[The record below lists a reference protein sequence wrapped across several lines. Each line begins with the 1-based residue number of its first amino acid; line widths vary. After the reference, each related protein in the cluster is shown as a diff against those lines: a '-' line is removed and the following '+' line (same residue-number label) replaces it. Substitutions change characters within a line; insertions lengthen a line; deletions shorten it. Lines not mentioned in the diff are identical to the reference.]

1 MRDQFGQDKKTAR
14 LDKKFRTKM
23 QPLIKDKEKREII
36 EIEEFFQDDLSEEL
50 ESIVSNF
57 NNQTND
63 YTN

>member
-1 MRDQFGQDKKTAR
+1 MSN
-14 LDKKFRTKM
+14 
-23 QPLIKDKEKREII
+23 KEKREII
-36 EIEEFFQDDLSEEL
+36 EIEEFFNLEDLREEL

>member
-1 MRDQFGQDKKTAR
+1 MNN
-14 LDKKFRTKM
+14 
-23 QPLIKDKEKREII
+23 KEKREII

-63 YTN
+63 YTNWSY

>member
-1 MRDQFGQDKKTAR
+1 MNN
-14 LDKKFRTKM
+14 
-23 QPLIKDKEKREII
+23 KEKREII
-36 EIEEFFQDDLSEEL
+36 EIAEFFQDDLSEEL

>member
-1 MRDQFGQDKKTAR
+1 MSN
-14 LDKKFRTKM
+14 
-23 QPLIKDKEKREII
+23 KEKRQII
-36 EIEEFFQDDLSEEL
+36 EIEEFFNLEDLREEL

>member
-1 MRDQFGQDKKTAR
+1 MNN
-14 LDKKFRTKM
+14 
-23 QPLIKDKEKREII
+23 KEKREII
-36 EIEEFFQDDLSEEL
+36 EIEEFFKDDLSEEL